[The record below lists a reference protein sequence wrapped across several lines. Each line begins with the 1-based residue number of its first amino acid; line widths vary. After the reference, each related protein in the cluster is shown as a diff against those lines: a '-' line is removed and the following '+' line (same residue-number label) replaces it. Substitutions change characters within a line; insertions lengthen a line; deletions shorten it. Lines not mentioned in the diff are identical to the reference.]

1 MKQFT
6 KELTL
11 NGQPIKIHAI
21 STGKI
26 GLKSKAMHVKN
37 PGTWSTLMSFRDKN
51 WAEWMSIWCWVVEHP
66 EGTFLIDTGD
76 TAEVNEPNYYKS
88 LGGLMNYYFTKQMRY
103 QIERKDEIDVQLK
116 ELGLQTSDIDKILLT
131 HLHVDHTGG
140 LKHFEGTPALVNRL
154 EEDKP
159 HSVFKQLLPSWFE
172 PTLVDVD
179 APFEAFSKS
188 AYLTEDKTM
197 LLVHTPGH
205 TFGHSSILLK
215 TDEGWILFA
224 GDLVYNEEQVKGE
237 GFSATV
243 ANKKDILKSLG
254 EVKAFAKNHKLV
266 FLPSHDVQAVEK
278 LDKMIGLDG

>member
-11 NGQPIKIHAI
+11 NSVSIKIHAI

-26 GLKSKAMHVKN
+26 ALKSKAMHVKN
-37 PGTWSTLMSFRDKN
+37 PGIWSTLMAFRDKK

-66 EGTFLIDTGD
+66 EGIFLIDTGD
-76 TAEVNEPNYYKS
+76 IADVNDTNYYKQ

-103 QIERKDEIDVQLK
+103 EIERKDEIDIQLN
-116 ELGLQTSDIDKILLT
+116 ELGLKASDIDKIFLT

-140 LKHFEGTPALVNRL
+140 LKYFEGTPIFVNRL

-159 HSVFKQLLPSWFE
+159 HGVHKQLLPKWFE
-172 PTLVDVD
+172 PTFLDLD
-179 APFEAFSKS
+179 APFEGFSKS
-188 AYLTEDKTM
+188 AYLTKDKTM

-224 GDLVYNEEQVKGE
+224 GDLVYNEEQIKGE
-237 GFSATV
+237 GFSATI
-243 ANKKDILKSLG
+243 ANKKDTLTSLK
-254 EVKAFAKNHKLV
+254 EVKNFAKSHKLV

-278 LDKMIGLDG
+278 LDKMTGL